1 LPTAD
6 SLWWAVP
13 PTSPRAYR
21 LLLVVMTLLY
31 LGQGLYYSR
40 TLISTEDEES
50 YLALGD
56 LALRGRIG
64 LFQDELTGQRLPIP
78 FYVLG
83 LSQIVAGPGLWAGRL
98 LSVALGALVL
108 ALTVA
113 AAQRLHSRTAGLL
126 AGFLLATQGA
136 IVAYYSIAAYHAWSA
151 LVLMAAVWVLLHSQS
166 WRGPLGMAVASVLT
180 LSRTTMVPAVPFLLG
195 WAWLVSGTWR
205 ARLAVVALAIA
216 PPLAFLLWDP
226 THLKILAHIPFMGG
240 LVEPLGY
247 RSILHFQVVTPADLP
262 SQLWSLVRFARRYES
277 WVVAAAGIG
286 VAAVLLRLR
295 RGRWTAR
302 PVPAGLIAV
311 AALGGWLLLCH
322 LVMFRLNFKWAIAY
336 FPDFAP
342 PAAVVM
348 GVIAARLRE
357 RMDMPRAG
365 RIVLRWSLAFAL
377 VMSVVLIRSP
387 MMQTPRP
394 VPFRDDPVQQINRAA
409 ARLAEMV
416 PPGERIFFFGPA
428 MAVHLAGRLPYLQQL
443 MAPGTFAANDG
454 DARTVARSGVWGRT
468 EIERWLGHE
477 VRHAV
482 VNPLHLDAYAA
493 AGRSEGVARIRALL
507 AERFELIGRIEDASW
522 SVLEVYR
529 RRQAAR

>member
-1 LPTAD
+1 
-6 SLWWAVP
+6 
-13 PTSPRAYR
+13 
-21 LLLVVMTLLY
+21 MTLLY
-31 LGQGLYYSR
+31 LGQGLFYSR

-56 LALRGRIG
+56 LALRGRIS

-83 LSQIVAGPGLWAGRL
+83 LSQVVAGPSLWAGRL
-98 LSVALGALVL
+98 LSVALGAVVL

-113 AAQRLHSRTAGLL
+113 VARRFHGPTAGLL

-136 IVAYYSIAAYHAWSA
+136 IVAYYAIAAYHALSA
-151 LVLMAAVWVLLHSQS
+151 LVLMTGVWVLLRPKWS
-166 WRGPLGMAVASVLT
+166 WRGPLGMAAASVLT
-180 LSRTTMVPAVPFLLG
+180 LSRTTMVPAVPFLFG
-195 WAWLVSGTWR
+195 WAWLTSRTWLTR
-205 ARLAVVALAIA
+205 LSVAALAVG

-226 THLKILAHIPFMGG
+226 THLKILAHIPLMGG

-247 RSILHFQVVTPADLP
+247 RSILYFQVVEPADLP

-286 VAAVLLRLR
+286 VAAILLRRR

-302 PVPAGLIAV
+302 PVPEGLVAIAGLGA
-311 AALGGWLLLCH
+311 WLLLCH

-342 PAAVVM
+342 PAAVVL
-348 GVIAARLRE
+348 GVLAARLWE
-357 RMDMPRAG
+357 RPDLPRAG
-365 RIVLRWSLAFAL
+365 RVVLVGSLALAL
-377 VMSVVLIRSP
+377 VMSVVLIRIP
-387 MMQTPRP
+387 MMPTPTP
-394 VPFRDDPVQQINRAA
+394 IPFRDDPVQQINRAA
-409 ARLAEMV
+409 ARLAPMI

-428 MAVHLAGRLPYLQQL
+428 MAVYLAGRLPYLQQL
-443 MAPGTFAANDG
+443 MAPGTFAVNDG
-454 DARTVARSGVWGRT
+454 DARTVSRSGVWGRA
-468 EIERWLGHE
+468 EIERWLGRE

-482 VNPLHLDAYAA
+482 VNPRHLDAYAA
-493 AGRSEGVARIRALL
+493 AGRAEGVARIRALL
-507 AERFELIGRIEDASW
+507 AERFEPIGRIEDAPW

-529 RRQAAR
+529 RRPGEGGR